1 MHPLQQKIIEIYKEN
16 GNSLPS
22 FRALAKSLEV
32 ASLNTVAY
40 HINQLKKNGYLKETL
55 NASGVMPLN
64 LRNILNLA
72 SKSGVYIILKN
83 ESPLHI
89 EETGDIKNSVLKIL
103 NAEDP
108 LDRDVLKAIEDD
120 LNKITIAYYLISDK
134 KERKKTKEYVLGVY
148 QNKKME

>member
-16 GNSLPS
+16 GNILPS
-22 FRALAKSLEV
+22 FRALAKALEV

-120 LNKITIAYYLISDK
+120 LNKITIAYYLISDP

-148 QNKKME
+148 QNKKM

>member
-16 GNSLPS
+16 GNILPS
-22 FRALAKSLEV
+22 FRALAKALEV

-72 SKSGVYIILKN
+72 SKYGVYIILKN

-120 LNKITIAYYLISDK
+120 LNKITIAYYLIADPM
-134 KERKKTKEYVLGVY
+134 ERKNTKEYVVGVY
-148 QNKKME
+148 QDKKI